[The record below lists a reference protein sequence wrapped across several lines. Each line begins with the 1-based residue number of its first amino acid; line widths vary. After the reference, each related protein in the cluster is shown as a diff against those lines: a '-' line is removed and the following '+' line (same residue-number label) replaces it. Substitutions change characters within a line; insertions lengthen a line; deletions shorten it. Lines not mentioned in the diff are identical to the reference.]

1 MENVYYDQQWSNVNR
16 TDVIDDANTI
26 PLASNEQYGNA
37 YEQQDIVPA
46 QQHLQAP
53 MQSDEYYTVSPG
65 ENYYTDYS
73 VDQPYQSY
81 QVDDGEAMAI
91 TATAAAVSAN
101 TGGSDAS
108 AELAVAADTSSAQE
122 PFNQIGEA
130 VEAEATIHQQI
141 PGVDAMQMERKI
153 ERQTRPNRVPNY
165 LQSDTDDSQIGYID
179 PNNANSATYPDSDF
193 EFSINS

>member
-91 TATAAAVSAN
+91 TATAMAVSAN
-101 TGGSDAS
+101 TGGIDAS
-108 AELAVAADTSSAQE
+108 AELVVAADTSSAQE

-130 VEAEATIHQQI
+130 VEAEATIQQQI

>member
-1 MENVYYDQQWSNVNR
+1 MDNVYYDQQWSSANH
-16 TDVIDDANTI
+16 TDVIDDASII

-37 YEQQDIVPA
+37 YEQQDIGPS

-53 MQSDEYYTVSPG
+53 IQSDEYYTVSPG

-81 QVDDGEAMAI
+81 QVDNSGAMAI
-91 TATAAAVSAN
+91 TTTNTVATDDSAGIDGSAMLVGAA
-101 TGGSDAS
+101 DAS
-108 AELAVAADTSSAQE
+108 NAHES
-122 PFNQIGEA
+122 FNQSDEVVVTESG
-130 VEAEATIHQQI
+130 VQQQI

-165 LQSDTDDSQIGYID
+165 LQSDTDDSQIGYIE
-179 PNNANSATYPDSDF
+179 PNNANMATYPDSDF
-193 EFSINS
+193 EFSIHS